1 MCSRFGRAPVGPDAT
16 LRKEG
21 RDDRANYPDASVS
34 HAHREECGQVHA
46 IILAGGRG
54 ERLRPYTEDRPKP
67 MVEVLGVPILAYQLH
82 WLQTQGVASV
92 VMACGYRH
100 EVIRD
105 YFGTGEKWGISI
117 EYAVEQD
124 PLGRGGAIRQ
134 AFSRLEGA
142 PELVLATNGDIIT
155 NLRLAPVITQHR
167 EHGDLATVVLAPY
180 ISTYGL
186 VEVNADDRVIAFNE
200 KPSLPYWINAGIYVL
215 SREVIPELPEVGDHE
230 NTAFPRLAEQ
240 RRLGGYKSRA
250 YWRSVDTVKDLSEVS
265 RELERRL
272 LTSFSA

>member
-1 MCSRFGRAPVGPDAT
+1 M
-16 LRKEG
+16 
-21 RDDRANYPDASVS
+21 
-34 HAHREECGQVHA
+34 QA

-82 WLQTQGVASV
+82 WLQGQGVTGV

-105 YFGTGEKWGISI
+105 YFGSGEKWGMRID
-117 EYAVEQD
+117 YAVEQE

-134 AFSRLEGA
+134 AFGRLEGS
-142 PELVLATNGDIIT
+142 PELTLATNGDVIT
-155 NLRLAPVITQHR
+155 NMRLEPVLSQHN
-167 EHGDLATVVLAPY
+167 ESGTLATVVLTPY
-180 ISTYGL
+180 VSTYGL
-186 VEVNADDRVIAFNE
+186 VEVNAEDRVIAFHE
-200 KPSLPYWINAGIYVL
+200 KPTLPYWINAGIYVL
-215 SREVIPELPEVGDHE
+215 SREVISLFPEAGDHE
-230 NTAFPRLAEQ
+230 TTTFPHLAEQ
-240 RRLGGYKSRA
+240 RRLGAYKSRA

>member
-1 MCSRFGRAPVGPDAT
+1 M
-16 LRKEG
+16 
-21 RDDRANYPDASVS
+21 
-34 HAHREECGQVHA
+34 QA

-67 MVEVLGVPILAYQLH
+67 MVQVLGVPILAYQLH
-82 WLQTQGVASV
+82 WLQTQGVTSV

-105 YFGTGEKWGISI
+105 YFGSGEKWGIRI
-117 EYAVEQD
+117 EYYVEQD

-134 AFSRLEGA
+134 AFGRLEGS
-142 PELVLATNGDIIT
+142 PELTLATNGDVIT
-155 NLRLAPVITQHR
+155 NLRLDPVIAQHR
-167 EHGDLATVVLAPY
+167 EHGNLATVVLTPY
-180 ISTYGL
+180 VSTYGL
-186 VEVNADDRVIAFNE
+186 VEINADDRVIAFHE
-200 KPSLPYWINAGIYVL
+200 KPTLPYWINAGIYVL
-215 SREVIPELPEVGDHE
+215 SREVISEFPEVGDHE
-230 NTAFPRLAEQ
+230 STTFPRLAEQ
-240 RRLGGYKSRA
+240 RRLGAYKSRA